1 MSEGNS
7 KLLIT
12 IFNWDIMSFHSEGQM
27 KENMA
32 GVMLIDKQVEVGIIE
47 QMLVAETFIK
57 I

>member
-32 GVMLIDKQVEVGIIE
+32 GVMLIDNQVEVGIMK